1 MTFSRHTIQQVLTLI
16 CVLIAFGLLLRF
28 MLLHS
33 LNMPDSASP
42 VAEVVPT
49 PTDSMLVTVTGT
61 PPATPGPGAAL
72 LPTHAYRPPAAIEF
86 DPQEIAPSATPSPLP
101 ASPSPA
107 SPALPAP
114 VPPANPGA
122 VPPAPVA
129 TAAPLLITST
139 SLPDSEPGSTIE
151 DVPTP
156 TPTIFLTPTTR
167 PRIINNQIEPPWWPC
182 EQGQIKGLEKLN
194 IYYVE
199 EHAGYTRTFIGIVC
213 FNTEED
219 AQAAGYRRAE

>member
-1 MTFSRHTIQQVLTLI
+1 MTLSRHTIQRVLTLV
-16 CVLIAFGLLLRF
+16 CVLIALGLLLRF
-28 MLLHS
+28 LLLRS
-33 LNMPDSASP
+33 LNVPVNVDP
-42 VAEVVPT
+42 VAEVPAT
-49 PTDSMLVTVTGT
+49 PTASVLVTATST

-86 DPQEIAPSATPSPLP
+86 DPQEVAPSATPSPST

-107 SPALPAP
+107 PPAPPVP

-122 VPPAPVA
+122 IPPAPAA
-129 TAAPLLITST
+129 TIAPLLITPT
-139 SLPDSEPGSTIE
+139 PLPVSEPESTIE

-156 TPTIFLTPTTR
+156 TPTVFLTPTTR

-194 IYYVE
+194 VYYVE
-199 EHAGYTRTFIGIVC
+199 GHAGYTRTFIGIVC